1 LALQPLFGLKALAS
15 KVSRLYLK
23 APLVLR
29 VVSLLAKG
37 LRVGLQEAHPALLPV
52 HQVHLVGLLLEQK
65 RQLCLLVY
73 PADKLQV

>member
-1 LALQPLFGLKALAS
+1 MALPPLLGLKALAN

-23 APLVLR
+23 APLVLQ
-29 VVSLLAKG
+29 VDNLWAKG
-37 LRVGLQEAHPALLPV
+37 LRVGLQEAHLALLLV
-52 HQVHLVGLLLEQK
+52 HQDLLVGPLLEQK